1 MSYTNGLDK
10 PSDYFNTKLY
20 TGTGSAQ
27 SISGIGFAPDFLWI
41 KDRTN
46 ANSHQLIDAV
56 RGSNKV
62 LVSDANYSEDTDSN
76 RVSSLDADGF
86 SLGTNSNVNQSS
98 ANIASWNWK
107 ANGAGVS
114 NTAGSITSTV
124 SANTT
129 SGFSIVS
136 WTTPASGNFT
146 VGHGLGVT
154 PSMVI
159 IKVTTQTGDWWV
171 YHKGLGVN
179 TTDYL
184 SLNQAIAESSL
195 TSMWGSTGMTST
207 LCGFGAGISAYSNN
221 PMIAYCFAEKKGFSK
236 FGSYTGNGSTDGTF
250 VYTGFKPA
258 FVMSK
263 RTDSTENWYMKDNK
277 RDIFNPVDNALYANS
292 SAAELTDWGGAT
304 TDYLSNGFK
313 LKTTDSAHNASGGT
327 YIYMAFASSPFVTS
341 TSIPTTAR

>member
-1 MSYTNGLDK
+1 MAYTTIDK
-10 PSDYFNTKLY
+10 PNEYFTTTVY
-20 TGTGSAQ
+20 TGNGSTL
-27 SISGIGFAPDFLWI
+27 SISSLEFSPDFVWI
-41 KDRTN
+41 KNRNIVSNHVLFDTVRGTTLSLESESTASESIRSGITSFDSNGFTLGSNGNSN
-46 ANSHQLIDAV
+46 ANGNSHASWSW
-56 RGSNKV
+56 RGS
-62 LVSDANYSEDTDSN
+62 D
-76 RVSSLDADGF
+76 
-86 SLGTNSNVNQSS
+86 SS
-98 ANIASWNWK
+98 A
-107 ANGAGVS
+107 VS

-184 SLNQAIAESSL
+184 SLNQTIAESSL

-258 FVMSK
+258 MIIIK
-263 RTDSTENWYMKDNK
+263 RTDSAEQWQISDNK
-277 RDIFNPVDNALYANS
+277 RNTFNVVDKGLFPSGDFVES
-292 SAAELTDWGGAT
+292 SSSSYYI
-304 TDYLSNGFK
+304 DYTSNGFK
-313 LKTTDSAHNASGGT
+313 LRNTATWFNASGGT
-327 YIYMAFASSPFVTS
+327 YIYMAFAENPFVTS